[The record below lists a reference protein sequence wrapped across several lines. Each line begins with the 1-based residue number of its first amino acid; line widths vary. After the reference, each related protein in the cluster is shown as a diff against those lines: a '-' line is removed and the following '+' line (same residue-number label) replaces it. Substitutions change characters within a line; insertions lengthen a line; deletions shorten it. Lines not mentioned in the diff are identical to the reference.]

1 MSKQKNKP
9 TPFAIFPT
17 GPAIDNKLALL
28 EQQTGL
34 DPALIIRCLILGAD
48 VKLVRVCAAGIG
60 LKVPVVELELVV
72 SDSSEHLHDADHY
85 LAGGVTE
92 PEVVAA

>member
-1 MSKQKNKP
+1 MSKQAKNQQTNKVRP
-9 TPFAIFPT
+9 YPSPPFAIFPT
-17 GPAIDNKLALL
+17 GPAIDAKLALL

-60 LKVPVVELELVV
+60 LKVPAPELSNVEMSAEI
-72 SDSSEHLHDADHY
+72 EA
-85 LAGGVTE
+85 
-92 PEVVAA
+92 VAA